1 MIDFDEKSIVAVRR
15 TGDGERFVLFTNAD
29 VLPFWEQKFWVAM
42 LDTGGDGF
50 GLPVRYGTVCTAP
63 AGWTLRQ
70 LILVAQARMA
80 LEHARMPDGGALA
93 VLEALGR
100 AVRQLQAGKPLGAGV
115 EFCPGGQPSPYRW
128 TVARC
133 GDLAI
138 ELCPDP
144 ESRQEGI
151 VPEQIIIVAD
161 EALRDW
167 AERAPYIS
175 RLWSCRNAVRE
186 ALAAEIRRVRI
197 ARVVAESSGE
207 PDSADSEEPS

>member
-1 MIDFDEKSIVAVRR
+1 MIDIDETSIAAGRR
-15 TGDGERFVLFTNAD
+15 TADGERFALFSGAG
-29 VLPFWEQKFWVAM
+29 VQAFWGQKFWVAV

-63 AGWTLRQ
+63 SGWSLRQ
-70 LILVAQARMA
+70 LICIAQARAA
-80 LEHARMPDGGALA
+80 LEYARVPEGGALE
-93 VLEALGR
+93 VLQALGR
-100 AVRQLQAGKPLGAGV
+100 AIRLLQANEPLGNGID
-115 EFCPGGQPSPYRW
+115 FGPGALATPYRW

-144 ESRQEGI
+144 ESRDEGI
-151 VPEQIIIVAD
+151 VPEQLLIVAD

-175 RLWSCRNAVRE
+175 RLWTCRNAVRE
-186 ALAAEIRRVRI
+186 ALAAEIRRVRL
-197 ARVVAESSGE
+197 ARLVADESSG
-207 PDSADSEEPS
+207 AG

>member
-1 MIDFDEKSIVAVRR
+1 MIDFDETSIVAVRR
-15 TGDGERFVLFTNAD
+15 TADGERFALFTNAD
-29 VLPFWEQKFWVAM
+29 VQAFWEQKFWTVV

-50 GLPVRYGTVCTAP
+50 GLPVRYGTVSSAP
-63 AGWTLRQ
+63 VGWTLRQ
-70 LILVAQARMA
+70 LILVAQARA
-80 LEHARMPDGGALA
+80 LEYGRVPEGGALD

-100 AVRQLQAGKPLGAGV
+100 AVRQMQAGEPLGAGV
-115 EFCPGGQPSPYRW
+115 EFCPGSQSSPYRW
-128 TVARC
+128 TKARC

-151 VPEQIIIVAD
+151 LPEQLIIVAD

-175 RLWSCRNAVRE
+175 RLWTCRNAVRE

-197 ARVVAESSGE
+197 ARMVAGE
-207 PDSADSEEPS
+207 AGEGG

>member
-15 TGDGERFVLFTNAD
+15 TGDGERFALFTNAD
-29 VLPFWEQKFWVAM
+29 VQAFWEQKFWTVA

-50 GLPVRYGTVCTAP
+50 GLPVRYGTVSSAP
-63 AGWTLRQ
+63 VGWTLRQ
-70 LILVAQARMA
+70 LILVAQARAA
-80 LEHARMPDGGALA
+80 LEYARVPDGGALA
-93 VLEALGR
+93 VLEALGK
-100 AVRQLQAGKPLGAGV
+100 AVRQMQAGEPLGAGV
-115 EFCPGGQPSPYRW
+115 EFCPGGVASPYRW
-128 TVARC
+128 TKARC

-151 VPEQIIIVAD
+151 VPEQLLIVAD

-167 AERAPYIS
+167 AARAPYIS
-175 RLWSCRNAVRE
+175 RLWTCRNAVRE

-197 ARVVAESSGE
+197 ARLVAGESGE
-207 PDSADSEEPS
+207 GG